1 MRVTAVINL
10 KGGVGKTTTVL
21 NMAAILAKDYKA
33 RVLLID
39 ADSQCN
45 ATEFCMADPEA
56 GNLATLL
63 RAAKAAQEPAEL
75 AINAIQPSSVL
86 EGVDVLAGSDELM
99 DLDLTKAGSG
109 DVALD
114 IIRVLAEELAV
125 RDSYDYILIDCPPAF
140 NAASAAALIAADD
153 AVIPIKLDAF
163 ALRGMANVRRQI
175 DNMRRI
181 NPRLRVSGFLPTM
194 WYRSSQ
200 IAAAEATLQDSGL
213 PIYRHIRRSAKVD
226 DTTFAQEA
234 LISYSRSSGAA
245 IDYRRFMGQYVE
257 GGAR

>member
-86 EGVDVLAGSDELM
+86 EGVDVLAGQPIDEGVNV
-99 DLDLTKAGSG
+99 TAW
-109 DVALD
+109 
-114 IIRVLAEELAV
+114 IT
-125 RDSYDYILIDCPPAF
+125 PPEDK
-140 NAASAAALIAADD
+140 DD
-153 AVIPIKLDAF
+153 EV
-163 ALRGMANVRRQI
+163 
-175 DNMRRI
+175 
-181 NPRLRVSGFLPTM
+181 
-194 WYRSSQ
+194 
-200 IAAAEATLQDSGL
+200 
-213 PIYRHIRRSAKVD
+213 
-226 DTTFAQEA
+226 
-234 LISYSRSSGAA
+234 
-245 IDYRRFMGQYVE
+245 
-257 GGAR
+257 